1 MIDVYHNTEHPLS
14 LGELIDATEGARMAE
29 TSETR
34 AVSQKA
40 GLNVVAEQCPTEK
53 VSELRKS
60 SHSHTVRGRRARHA
74 VVAFSRGSNL
84 RILHIKR
91 REGL

>member
-34 AVSQKA
+34 AVSQKL
-40 GLNVVAEQCPTEK
+40 G
-53 VSELRKS
+53 
-60 SHSHTVRGRRARHA
+60 
-74 VVAFSRGSNL
+74 
-84 RILHIKR
+84 
-91 REGL
+91 